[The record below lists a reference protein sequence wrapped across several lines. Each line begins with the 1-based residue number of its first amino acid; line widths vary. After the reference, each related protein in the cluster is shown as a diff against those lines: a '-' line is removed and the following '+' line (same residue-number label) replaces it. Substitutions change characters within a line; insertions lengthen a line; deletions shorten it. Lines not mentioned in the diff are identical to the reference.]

1 MLVNKENK
9 QKYIQSL
16 ARHYN
21 KTIEQVEK
29 EVEENPDI
37 LEGWAEHLANDF
49 EDLPSYHRN
58 YGNKYY
64 E

>member
-9 QKYIQSL
+9 QKYIQSY
-16 ARHYN
+16 ARHFN
-21 KTIEQVEK
+21 KTIQQVEK
-29 EVEENPDI
+29 EVEENPEK

-49 EDLPSYHRN
+49 EELPNYHKSYR
-58 YGNKYY
+58 NKYY